1 MMLICFGK
9 IPTKIGINQLSEA
22 VRRAFSSTNEQYIE
36 EIERRGDEQGKIHSL
51 AALLCLKT
59 ALDTLEGDG
68 TSQNFKLARAENGK
82 PYFENSAL
90 QFGLSHSHGY
100 VACVLSN
107 EGAVGIDVEAT
118 DLTDERAAQL
128 SKRFFGGSSI
138 TRDAKVFAR
147 EWTKKE
153 AEVKLYGGRLGE
165 YLAKEKTREN
175 PDNERKN
182 VFFTEFEI
190 DGYPITLCTETMPSE
205 IQKIDVKFDF

>member
-22 VRRAFSSTNEQYIE
+22 VRRAFGSTNGQYIE
-36 EIERRGDEQGKIHSL
+36 EIERRGDEKGKIHSL
-51 AALLCLKT
+51 AALICLKALLY
-59 ALDTLEGDG
+59 ALDNNGNTQELR
-68 TSQNFKLARAENGK
+68 LARSSNGK
-82 PYFENSAL
+82 PHFENSTL
-90 QFGLSHSHGY
+90 QFGISHSHGY
-100 VACVLSN
+100 VACVLSD
-107 EGAVGIDVEAT
+107 EGAVGIDIEAPN
-118 DLTDERAAQL
+118 LTDERAVRL
-128 SKRFFGGSSI
+128 SERYFGSSSI

-165 YLAKEKTREN
+165 HLAKEKTREN

>member
-22 VRRAFSSTNEQYIE
+22 VRRAFGSTNEQYIE
-36 EIERRGDEQGKIHSL
+36 EIERRGDEKGKIHSL
-51 AALLCLKT
+51 AALLCLKN

-82 PYFENSAL
+82 PHFENSTL
-90 QFGLSHSHGY
+90 QFGISHSHGY
-100 VACVLSN
+100 VACVLSD
-107 EGAVGIDVEAT
+107 EGAVGIDIEAT
-118 DLTDERAAQL
+118 NLTDERAVRL
-128 SKRFFGGSSI
+128 SERYFGSSSI

-165 YLAKEKTREN
+165 HLTKEKSLKN
-175 PDNERKN
+175 VGNEIKN